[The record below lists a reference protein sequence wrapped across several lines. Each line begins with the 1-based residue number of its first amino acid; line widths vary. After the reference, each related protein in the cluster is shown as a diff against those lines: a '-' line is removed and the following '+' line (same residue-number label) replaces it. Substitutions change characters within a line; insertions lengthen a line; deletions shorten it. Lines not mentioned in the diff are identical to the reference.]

1 MFELNIKRNV
11 VPLINKNWEKNNKE
25 ILDKLKEI
33 LLDSIYFKCLNK
45 ISPTYSESIT
55 NNIITSFEFKKYSKN
70 DILLNYN
77 DPVTKLY
84 FIFKGRL
91 NIYKVSLQKANY
103 NIDIINHEY
112 HEDKDEIL
120 QYFYNYIKKYLK
132 SIKAENIFMSNLR
145 SIYNMEENEA
155 EENKNKKE
163 HKFEQLFKNIIIKSK
178 ELDCS
183 LTEGKVFG
191 EEFLY
196 NNIPFSN
203 CILECGSDCVIGEI
217 NKEDYDIL
225 FKRFNKLER
234 SFTTIFLV
242 NLKLFDPAHYFFSKF
257 AQCLKKRYF
266 AKNEIIFKQH
276 DKFHAFY
283 LIRNGKINLSLRIPR
298 TVNCELEPD
307 LIMGNLK
314 KERFTSN
321 KTYLTK
327 GKYSE
332 IIDYNLITLQT
343 GEFIG
348 DIEYYEKN
356 ENYIYTAKCLEN
368 TILFEIDIELFEH
381 FIVNNYTIKD
391 NLKVFYEKIKDKMQ
405 LLQERIYNIRMNN
418 SAIKKSDYILSK
430 NKFTKN
436 ILQGYP
442 LKEEKKVNKNNNILS
457 STDIRNTQREK
468 KINKNEN
475 FYLNMISPF
484 LKRHSSASKCK
495 KFTKIKFNNNF
506 FNSIISNDTLLKPKI
521 IFRLKNSNSKI
532 QNSLSKINS
541 ILDSNRLL
549 TEFNEA
555 QSSYRSQKRNINIL
569 IDKSYKEK
577 NKKNVLAKT
586 KSNVINNVKKKK
598 IPKLIFN
605 TKCIINTE
613 HENEKLYN
621 VVDLNLILS
630 RKDKKINIP
639 KILKTT
645 KESNIVK
652 YVYNKDHIKQ
662 INSYFYET
670 RNENKK
676 NKLINFFKI

>member
-163 HKFEQLFKNIIIKSK
+163 HKFEPLFKNIIIKSK

-203 CILECGSDCVIGEI
+203 CILECGSDCIIGEI

-298 TVNCELEPD
+298 IVNCELEPD

-381 FIVNNYTIKD
+381 FIINNYAIKD

-436 ILQGYP
+436 ILQGHP
-442 LKEEKKVNKNNNILS
+442 LKEDEKVNNRLSNENKNI
-457 STDIRNTQREK
+457 TCK
-468 KINKNEN
+468 KNKTNDNEN
-475 FYLNMISPF
+475 FYINMISPF
-484 LKRHSSASKCK
+484 LKRYSSASKCK
-495 KFTKIKFNNNF
+495 KFTKIKFNNDF
-506 FNSIISNDTLLKPKI
+506 FKNRNNKELFLKTKKNYKLRENKDMNSKLL
-521 IFRLKNSNSKI
+521 NSNSLSITKVTLSNKI
-532 QNSLSKINS
+532 
-541 ILDSNRLL
+541 L
-549 TEFNEA
+549 TDINEA
-555 QSSYRSQKRNINIL
+555 QSSYRSLNKSKIKNLIERNNNNFKFDMKTDNVSNIFEEL
-569 IDKSYKEK
+569 
-577 NKKNVLAKT
+577 
-586 KSNVINNVKKKK
+586 KKKK
-598 IPKLIFN
+598 IPKMIFN
-605 TKCIINTE
+605 FNKTE
-613 HENEKLYN
+613 RESEKLYDFMDA
-621 VVDLNLILS
+621 DLIFSKSNINQ
-630 RKDKKINIP
+630 NIP
-639 KILKTT
+639 KIMKST
-645 KESNIVK
+645 KETNIFK
-652 YVYNKDHIKQ
+652 QRYNKVR
-662 INSYFYET
+662 NS
-670 RNENKK
+670 
-676 NKLINFFKI
+676 KLIKYYFKSPKEKTKKFS

>member
-436 ILQGYP
+436 ILQGHP
-442 LKEEKKVNKNNNILS
+442 LKEEKKNNNNLRYNKVTNTKS
-457 STDIRNTQREK
+457 SK
-468 KINKNEN
+468 KIDKIEN
-475 FYLNMISPF
+475 FYFKMISPF
-484 LKRHSSASKCK
+484 LKRYSSVSKSK
-495 KFTKIKFNNNF
+495 KLNKIKINNNF
-506 FNSIISNDTLLKPKI
+506 FNNLNLNEKLLSPTINYK
-521 IFRLKNSNSKI
+521 LKETNSRS
-532 QNSLSKINS
+532 QNSLAKIN
-541 ILDSNRLL
+541 ISNRLL
-549 TEFNEA
+549 TEANDSDSNYFNMNRYLNLIFDGS
-555 QSSYRSQKRNINIL
+555 QSNGKDETKIF
-569 IDKSYKEK
+569 
-577 NKKNVLAKT
+577 NKKLFQKV
-586 KSNVINNVKKKK
+586 SNNFKENKKKLK
-598 IPKLIFN
+598 KKLNLDI
-605 TKCIINTE
+605 KSD
-613 HENEKLYN
+613 NEKLYDIMD
-621 VVDLNLILS
+621 VNLIFS
-630 RKDKKINIP
+630 KNDKINNIP

-645 KESNIVK
+645 KESDM
-652 YVYNKDHIKQ
+652 YKQ
-662 INSYFYET
+662 FYEKG
-670 RNENKK
+670 RIKK
-676 NKLINFFKI
+676 INTYYYQSPKKKQFTNFFQI